1 MLSAPAPPASNAA
14 ASAFGFARA
23 IAASSAFASVA
34 GFAAVGAARAAT
46 AVPPAMIGTFATEV
60 KRAGGRRSHVPLD
73 RTRDARS
80 PATRTR
86 SKCAGF
92 QRRFA
97 ASPVGSNETRS
108 PNAATSPR
116 CALRIDDCTHKA
128 LGQLS
133 LTCAFAFLAPSRVRA
148 RCQDPVLVTNEN
160 SCSRGK
166 PDSHSSSHSQ
176 KIFFCRA
183 PLAALTRTRLSTI

>member
-1 MLSAPAPPASNAA
+1 MLSAPEPPASNAA

-23 IAASSAFASVA
+23 IAASPAFASVA

-46 AVPPAMIGTFATEV
+46 AVPPVMIGTFATEV
-60 KRAGGRRSHVPLD
+60 KRAGGRRSNVPLD

-86 SKCAGF
+86 SKCAPGF

-128 LGQLS
+128 LGELS
-133 LTCAFAFLAPSRVRA
+133 LTCAFAFHAPSRVRA
-148 RCQDPVLVTNEN
+148 RCQDPVLVTMNQQLPRQARFSQFLSQPCKLPEDIFL
-160 SCSRGK
+160 SCPAG
-166 PDSHSSSHSQ
+166 
-176 KIFFCRA
+176 
-183 PLAALTRTRLSTI
+183 RL